1 LIQSEAGQLFVTR
14 AAAVKPDFELTQANS
29 RAIARICRVLDGI
42 PLALELAAAHISAL
56 SPETLASRL
65 DDSLRLLVGG
75 SRTVVPSQV
84 GAFGPV
90 VPIELL
96 SLGCLDQR

>member
-1 LIQSEAGQLFVTR
+1 MKRRLF
-14 AAAVKPDFELTQANS
+14 L
-29 RAIARICRVLDGI
+29 
-42 PLALELAAAHISAL
+42 
-56 SPETLASRL
+56 
-65 DDSLRLLVGG
+65 
-75 SRTVVPSQV
+75 TVVPSQV